1 MSSVRRIGDQVLL
14 LSKGATDSVLANT
27 RSYYDGQQ
35 VSPLQITDIEQIH
48 SQDAQRATQAR
59 RNLAFAY
66 RDITN
71 LDRKNMSD
79 EELESELIFV

>member
-1 MSSVRRIGDQVLL
+1 MSSVRRVGDQILL
-14 LSKGATDSVLANT
+14 LTKGATDSILTHA
-27 RSYYDGQQ
+27 RSYYDGQEIR
-35 VSPLQITDIEQIH
+35 PMQITDVEQIH

-59 RNLAFAY
+59 RNLAFGY
-66 RDITN
+66 RDLTD